1 MNFKTNGFQ
10 SSVNE
15 NKNELTLE
23 DYKKMFTPSS
33 KLKREVSLF
42 SAITLPLVLAAC
54 GGGGGGGAVSPTPDS
69 GGGSSSD
76 GSSSGGSTGG
86 DSGSGGSTDD
96 RLQLNNKSVAA
107 TDGADIFVYDV
118 SFDNGS
124 VIGLDG
130 NATITGFDPAT
141 DSIVFRAPSSV
152 PSGFN
157 SSALVSSTGIDIVS
171 SVIDG
176 NTVIYLSPD
185 SNGASSTLT
194 IEGVNDGDLS
204 EIQISAEEG
213 EADTTVTGGD
223 TSTDAVDLSSGT
235 VDATNGNDVFE
246 YTIKFVDGAPVAID
260 GNITINDFNTNYDK
274 LILKAESVP
283 SGYSKTSL
291 LSTANVDI
299 VASNFDNTTT
309 IFFAP
314 DDNGSSSSITFNGI
328 NDENLSSIGIE
339 IQSGTVTATT
349 TIDLSTGTNVEL
361 GTDDVTASSDAENFI
376 FDATYA
382 DSTFVGNDGP
392 LTITGF
398 DQANDRIVILAAD
411 TPVGYSEGQFIK
423 ASGIDVVQE
432 TFENSTT
439 IFFAPD
445 ANGSSTSL
453 TLAGITDGDLLQT
466 VVVPISTLDAVVT
479 STSDSSSSDSSS
491 SDSSSSDSS
500 SSDSSSS
507 DSSSSDSSSSDSS
520 SSDSSSS
527 DSSSSDSSSSDD
539 SSTSSVNIIEIALD
553 AAGEIAA
560 TDAADEFRYEFEVD
574 GNSPLAKEGNF
585 DIKITG
591 FDADNDKIV
600 LVNVGGTDL
609 TLDEFKAL
617 DGEDIS
623 QASFDNTTTI
633 FFAPNA
639 SGSSGSLTIDG
650 FADAEFATIT
660 LQILADSSLP
670 ATSDVSVD
678 A

>member
-1 MNFKTNGFQ
+1 MSRSEDMNFKTNGFQ

-69 GGGSSSD
+69 GGGSSS
-76 GSSSGGSTGG
+76 GGSTGG

-107 TDGADIFVYDV
+107 TDGADVFVYDV

-152 PSGFN
+152 PAGFN

-213 EADTTVTGGD
+213 EADATVTGGD

-235 VDATNGNDVFE
+235 VDATSGNDVYE

-260 GNITINDFNTNYDK
+260 GNITINNFNTSYDK

-291 LSTANVDI
+291 LSTANVD
-299 VASNFDNTTT
+299 VVSSSFDNTTT

-328 NDENLSSIGIE
+328 NDEDLSSIGIE
-339 IQSGTVTATT
+339 IQSGSVTATT
-349 TIDLSTGTNVEL
+349 TIDLSTGTNIEL

-423 ASGIDVVQE
+423 ATGIDVVQE

-439 IFFAPD
+439 IYFAPD

-479 STSDSSSSDSSS
+479 STTESSSSESSS
-491 SDSSSSDSS
+491 SESSSSESS
-500 SSDSSSS
+500 ST
-507 DSSSSDSSSSDSS
+507 
-520 SSDSSSS
+520 
-527 DSSSSDSSSSDD
+527 DD

-574 GNSPLAKEGNF
+574 GNSPLSKEGNF

-600 LVNVGGTDL
+600 LVNVGGSDL

>member
-54 GGGGGGGAVSPTPDS
+54 GGGGGGGGAVSPTPDS
-69 GGGSSSD
+69 GGD
-76 GSSSGGSTGG
+76 SSSGGSTGG
-86 DSGSGGSTDD
+86 DSGSGSSTDD

-107 TDGADIFVYDV
+107 TDGADVFVYDV

-152 PSGFN
+152 PAGFN

-213 EADTTVTGGD
+213 EADATVAGGD
-223 TSTDAVDLSSGT
+223 ASTDAVDLSSGT
-235 VDATNGNDVFE
+235 VDATSGNDVYE

-260 GNITINDFNTNYDK
+260 GNITINDFNTSYDK

-299 VASNFDNTTT
+299 VSSSFDNTTT

-328 NDENLSSIGIE
+328 NDEDLSSIGIE
-339 IQSGTVTATT
+339 IQSGSVTATT

-423 ASGIDVVQE
+423 ATGIDVVQE

-439 IFFAPD
+439 IYFAPD

-479 STSDSSSSDSSS
+479 STTDSSSSESSS
-491 SDSSSSDSS
+491 SESSSSESS
-500 SSDSSSS
+500 SSESSSS
-507 DSSSSDSSSSDSS
+507 ESSSSESSSSESS
-520 SSDSSSS
+520 SSESSSS
-527 DSSSSDSSSSDD
+527 ESSSSESSSSE

-574 GNSPLAKEGNF
+574 GNSPLSKEGNF

>member
-1 MNFKTNGFQ
+1 MSRSEDMNFKTNGFQ

-69 GGGSSSD
+69 GGD
-76 GSSSGGSTGG
+76 SSSGGSTGG
-86 DSGSGGSTDD
+86 DSGSGSSTDD

-107 TDGADIFVYDV
+107 TDGADVFVYDV

-152 PSGFN
+152 PAGFN

-213 EADTTVTGGD
+213 EADATVAGGD

-235 VDATNGNDVFE
+235 VDATSGNDVYE

-260 GNITINDFNTNYDK
+260 GNITINDFNTSYDK

-291 LSTANVDI
+291 LSTANVD
-299 VASNFDNTTT
+299 VVSSSFDNTTT

-328 NDENLSSIGIE
+328 NDEDLSSIGIE
-339 IQSGTVTATT
+339 IQSGSVTATT

-423 ASGIDVVQE
+423 ATGIDVVQE

-439 IFFAPD
+439 IYFAPD

-479 STSDSSSSDSSS
+479 STTDSSSSSSS
-491 SDSSSSDSS
+491 SSESSSSESS
-500 SSDSSSS
+500 SSESSSS
-507 DSSSSDSSSSDSS
+507 ESSSSESSSSESS
-520 SSDSSSS
+520 SSE
-527 DSSSSDSSSSDD
+527 

-574 GNSPLAKEGNF
+574 GNSPLSKEGNF

>member
-54 GGGGGGGAVSPTPDS
+54 GGGGGGGGAVSPTPDS
-69 GGGSSSD
+69 GGD
-76 GSSSGGSTGG
+76 SSSGGSTGG
-86 DSGSGGSTDD
+86 DSGSGSSTDD

-107 TDGADIFVYDV
+107 TDGADVFVYDV

-152 PSGFN
+152 PAGFN

-213 EADTTVTGGD
+213 EADATVTGGD

-235 VDATNGNDVFE
+235 VDATSGNDVYE

-260 GNITINDFNTNYDK
+260 GNITINDFNTSYDK

-291 LSTANVDI
+291 LSTANVD
-299 VASNFDNTTT
+299 VVSSSFDNTTT

-328 NDENLSSIGIE
+328 NDEDLSSIGIE
-339 IQSGTVTATT
+339 IQSGSVTATT
-349 TIDLSTGTNVEL
+349 TIDLSTGTNIEL

-398 DQANDRIVILAAD
+398 DQANDRIVILATD

-423 ASGIDVVQE
+423 ATGIDVVQE

-439 IFFAPD
+439 IYFAPD

-479 STSDSSSSDSSS
+479 STTDSSSSSSS
-491 SDSSSSDSS
+491 SSESSSSESS
-500 SSDSSSS
+500 SSESSSS
-507 DSSSSDSSSSDSS
+507 ESSSSESSSSESS
-520 SSDSSSS
+520 SSE
-527 DSSSSDSSSSDD
+527 

-574 GNSPLAKEGNF
+574 GNSPLSKEGNF

>member
-54 GGGGGGGAVSPTPDS
+54 GGGGGGGGAVSPTPDS
-69 GGGSSSD
+69 GGD
-76 GSSSGGSTGG
+76 SSSGGSTGG
-86 DSGSGGSTDD
+86 DSGSGSSTDD

-107 TDGADIFVYDV
+107 TDGADVFVYDV

-152 PSGFN
+152 PAGFN

-213 EADTTVTGGD
+213 EADATVTGGD

-235 VDATNGNDVFE
+235 VDATSGNDVYE

-291 LSTANVDI
+291 LSTANVD
-299 VASNFDNTTT
+299 VVSSSFDNTTT

-328 NDENLSSIGIE
+328 NDEDLSSIGIE
-339 IQSGTVTATT
+339 IQSGSVTATT
-349 TIDLSTGTNVEL
+349 TIDLSTGTNIEL

-423 ASGIDVVQE
+423 ATGIDVVQE

-439 IFFAPD
+439 IYFAPD

-479 STSDSSSSDSSS
+479 STTDSSSSSSS
-491 SDSSSSDSS
+491 SSESSSSESS
-500 SSDSSSS
+500 SSESSSS
-507 DSSSSDSSSSDSS
+507 ESSSSESSSSESS
-520 SSDSSSS
+520 SSESSSS
-527 DSSSSDSSSSDD
+527 E

-574 GNSPLAKEGNF
+574 GNSPLSKEGNF

-600 LVNVGGTDL
+600 LVNVGGSDL

>member
-520 SSDSSSS
+520 SSD
-527 DSSSSDSSSSDD
+527 D

-609 TLDEFKAL
+609 TLDEFIAL
-617 DGEDIS
+617 DGEVIS

>member
-69 GGGSSSD
+69 GGGSSS
-76 GSSSGGSTGG
+76 GGSTGG

-107 TDGADIFVYDV
+107 TDGADVFVYDV

-152 PSGFN
+152 PAGFN

-213 EADTTVTGGD
+213 EADATVTGGD

-235 VDATNGNDVFE
+235 VDATSGNDVYE

-260 GNITINDFNTNYDK
+260 GNITINNFNTSYDK

-291 LSTANVDI
+291 LSTANVD
-299 VASNFDNTTT
+299 VVSSSFDNTTT

-328 NDENLSSIGIE
+328 NDEDLSSIGIE
-339 IQSGTVTATT
+339 IQSGSVTATT
-349 TIDLSTGTNVEL
+349 TIDLSTGTNIEL

-398 DQANDRIVILAAD
+398 DQANDRIVILATD

-423 ASGIDVVQE
+423 ATGIDVVQE

-439 IFFAPD
+439 IYFAPD

-479 STSDSSSSDSSS
+479 STTESSSSESSS
-491 SDSSSSDSS
+491 SESSSSESS
-500 SSDSSSS
+500 SSESSSS
-507 DSSSSDSSSSDSS
+507 ESSSSESSST
-520 SSDSSSS
+520 
-527 DSSSSDSSSSDD
+527 DD

-574 GNSPLAKEGNF
+574 GNSPLSKEGNF

>member
-54 GGGGGGGAVSPTPDS
+54 GGGGGGGGAVSPTPDS
-69 GGGSSSD
+69 GG

-86 DSGSGGSTDD
+86 DSGSGSSTDD

-107 TDGADIFVYDV
+107 TDGADVFVYDV

-152 PSGFN
+152 PAGFN

-213 EADTTVTGGD
+213 EADATVTGGD

-235 VDATNGNDVFE
+235 VDATSGNDVYE

-260 GNITINDFNTNYDK
+260 GNITINDFNTSYDK

-291 LSTANVDI
+291 LSTANVD
-299 VASNFDNTTT
+299 VVSSSFDNTTT

-328 NDENLSSIGIE
+328 NDEDLSSIGIE
-339 IQSGTVTATT
+339 IQSGSVTATT
-349 TIDLSTGTNVEL
+349 TIDLSTGTNIEL

-423 ASGIDVVQE
+423 ATGIDVVQE

-439 IFFAPD
+439 IYFAPD

-479 STSDSSSSDSSS
+479 STTESSSSESSS
-491 SDSSSSDSS
+491 SESSSSESS
-500 SSDSSSS
+500 SSESSSS
-507 DSSSSDSSSSDSS
+507 ESSST
-520 SSDSSSS
+520 
-527 DSSSSDSSSSDD
+527 DD

-574 GNSPLAKEGNF
+574 GNSPLSKEGNF

-600 LVNVGGTDL
+600 LVNVGGSDL

>member
-1 MNFKTNGFQ
+1 MI
-10 SSVNE
+10 
-15 NKNELTLE
+15 L
-23 DYKKMFTPSS
+23 
-33 KLKREVSLF
+33 
-42 SAITLPLVLAAC
+42 
-54 GGGGGGGAVSPTPDS
+54 
-69 GGGSSSD
+69 
-76 GSSSGGSTGG
+76 
-86 DSGSGGSTDD
+86 
-96 RLQLNNKSVAA
+96 
-107 TDGADIFVYDV
+107 
-118 SFDNGS
+118 
-124 VIGLDG
+124 
-130 NATITGFDPAT
+130 
-141 DSIVFRAPSSV
+141 
-152 PSGFN
+152 
-157 SSALVSSTGIDIVS
+157 
-171 SVIDG
+171 
-176 NTVIYLSPD
+176 
-185 SNGASSTLT
+185 
-194 IEGVNDGDLS
+194 EGVNDVDLS

-213 EADTTVTGGD
+213 EADATVAGGD

-235 VDATNGNDVFE
+235 VDATSGNDVYE

-260 GNITINDFNTNYDK
+260 GNITINDFNTSYDK

-291 LSTANVDI
+291 LSTANVD
-299 VASNFDNTTT
+299 VVSSSFDNTTT

-328 NDENLSSIGIE
+328 NDEDLSSIGIE
-339 IQSGTVTATT
+339 IQSGSVTATT
-349 TIDLSTGTNVEL
+349 TIDLSTGTNIEL

-423 ASGIDVVQE
+423 ATGIDVVQE

-439 IFFAPD
+439 IYFAPD

-479 STSDSSSSDSSS
+479 STTDSSSSSSS
-491 SDSSSSDSS
+491 SSESSSSESS
-500 SSDSSSS
+500 SSE
-507 DSSSSDSSSSDSS
+507 
-520 SSDSSSS
+520 
-527 DSSSSDSSSSDD
+527 

-574 GNSPLAKEGNF
+574 GNSPLSKEGNF

>member
-69 GGGSSSD
+69 GGGSSS
-76 GSSSGGSTGG
+76 GGSTGG

-107 TDGADIFVYDV
+107 TDGADVFVYDV

-152 PSGFN
+152 PAGFN

-213 EADTTVTGGD
+213 EADATVTGGD

-235 VDATNGNDVFE
+235 VDATSGNDVYE

-260 GNITINDFNTNYDK
+260 GNITINNFNTSYDK

-291 LSTANVDI
+291 LSTANVD
-299 VASNFDNTTT
+299 VVSSSFDNTTT

-328 NDENLSSIGIE
+328 NDEDLSSIGIE
-339 IQSGTVTATT
+339 IQSGSVTATT
-349 TIDLSTGTNVEL
+349 TIDLSTGTNIEL

-423 ASGIDVVQE
+423 ATGIDVVQE

-439 IFFAPD
+439 IYFAPD

-479 STSDSSSSDSSS
+479 STTESSSSESSS
-491 SDSSSSDSS
+491 SESSSSESS
-500 SSDSSSS
+500 SSESSSS
-507 DSSSSDSSSSDSS
+507 ESSST
-520 SSDSSSS
+520 
-527 DSSSSDSSSSDD
+527 DD

-574 GNSPLAKEGNF
+574 GNSPLSKEGNF

-600 LVNVGGTDL
+600 LVNVGGSDL

>member
-54 GGGGGGGAVSPTPDS
+54 GGGGGGGGAVSPTPDS
-69 GGGSSSD
+69 GGDSSS
-76 GSSSGGSTGG
+76 GGSSGGSTGG

-107 TDGADIFVYDV
+107 TDGADVFVYDV

-152 PSGFN
+152 PAGFN

-213 EADTTVTGGD
+213 EADSTVAGGD

-235 VDATNGNDVFE
+235 VDATSGNDVYE

-260 GNITINDFNTNYDK
+260 GNITINDFNTSYDK

-291 LSTANVDI
+291 LSTANVD
-299 VASNFDNTTT
+299 VVSSSFDNSTT

-328 NDENLSSIGIE
+328 NDEDLSSIGIE
-339 IQSGTVTATT
+339 IQSGSVTATT

-423 ASGIDVVQE
+423 ATGIDVVQE

-439 IFFAPD
+439 IYFAPD

-479 STSDSSSSDSSS
+479 STTDSSSSESSS
-491 SDSSSSDSS
+491 SESSSSESS
-500 SSDSSSS
+500 ST
-507 DSSSSDSSSSDSS
+507 
-520 SSDSSSS
+520 
-527 DSSSSDSSSSDD
+527 DD

-574 GNSPLAKEGNF
+574 GNSPLSKEGNF

-600 LVNVGGTDL
+600 LVNVGGSDL

>member
-54 GGGGGGGAVSPTPDS
+54 GGGGGGGGAVSPTPDS
-69 GGGSSSD
+69 GG

-107 TDGADIFVYDV
+107 TDGADVFVYDV

-152 PSGFN
+152 PAGFN

-213 EADTTVTGGD
+213 EADATVAGGD

-235 VDATNGNDVFE
+235 VDATSGNDVYE

-260 GNITINDFNTNYDK
+260 GNITINDFNTSYDK

-291 LSTANVDI
+291 LSTANVD
-299 VASNFDNTTT
+299 VVSSSFDNSTT

-328 NDENLSSIGIE
+328 NDEDLSSIGIE
-339 IQSGTVTATT
+339 IQSGSVTATT
-349 TIDLSTGTNVEL
+349 TIDLSTGTNIEL

-423 ASGIDVVQE
+423 ATGIDVVQE

-439 IFFAPD
+439 IYFAPD

-479 STSDSSSSDSSS
+479 STTESSSSESSS
-491 SDSSSSDSS
+491 SESSSSESS
-500 SSDSSSS
+500 SSESSSS
-507 DSSSSDSSSSDSS
+507 ESSST
-520 SSDSSSS
+520 
-527 DSSSSDSSSSDD
+527 DD

-574 GNSPLAKEGNF
+574 GNSPLSKEGNF

-600 LVNVGGTDL
+600 LVNVGGSDL

>member
-69 GGGSSSD
+69 GGGSSS
-76 GSSSGGSTGG
+76 GGSTGG

-107 TDGADIFVYDV
+107 TDGADVFVYDV

-152 PSGFN
+152 PAGFN

-213 EADTTVTGGD
+213 EADATVTGGD

-235 VDATNGNDVFE
+235 VDATSGNDVYE

-260 GNITINDFNTNYDK
+260 GNITINNFNTSYDK

-299 VASNFDNTTT
+299 VSSSFDNTTT

-328 NDENLSSIGIE
+328 NDEDLSSIGIE
-339 IQSGTVTATT
+339 IQSGSVTATT
-349 TIDLSTGTNVEL
+349 TIDLSTGTNIEL

-423 ASGIDVVQE
+423 ATGIDVVQE

-439 IFFAPD
+439 IYFAPD

-479 STSDSSSSDSSS
+479 STTESSSSESSS
-491 SDSSSSDSS
+491 SESSSSESS
-500 SSDSSSS
+500 SSESSSS
-507 DSSSSDSSSSDSS
+507 ESSST
-520 SSDSSSS
+520 
-527 DSSSSDSSSSDD
+527 DD

-574 GNSPLAKEGNF
+574 GNSPLSKEGNF

-600 LVNVGGTDL
+600 LVNVGGSDL

>member
-69 GGGSSSD
+69 GGGSSS
-76 GSSSGGSTGG
+76 GGSTGG

-107 TDGADIFVYDV
+107 TDGADVFVYDV

-152 PSGFN
+152 PAGFN

-213 EADTTVTGGD
+213 EADATVTGGD

-235 VDATNGNDVFE
+235 VDATSGNDVYE

-260 GNITINDFNTNYDK
+260 GNITINNFNTSYDK

-291 LSTANVDI
+291 LSTANVD
-299 VASNFDNTTT
+299 VVSSSFDNTTT

-328 NDENLSSIGIE
+328 NDEDLSSIGIE
-339 IQSGTVTATT
+339 IQSGSVTATT
-349 TIDLSTGTNVEL
+349 TIDLSTGTNIEL

-423 ASGIDVVQE
+423 ATGIDVVQE

-439 IFFAPD
+439 IYFAPD

-479 STSDSSSSDSSS
+479 STTESSSSESSS
-491 SDSSSSDSS
+491 SESSST
-500 SSDSSSS
+500 
-507 DSSSSDSSSSDSS
+507 
-520 SSDSSSS
+520 
-527 DSSSSDSSSSDD
+527 DD

-574 GNSPLAKEGNF
+574 GNSPLSKEGNF

-600 LVNVGGTDL
+600 LVNVGGSDL

>member
-69 GGGSSSD
+69 GGGSSS
-76 GSSSGGSTGG
+76 GGSTGG

-107 TDGADIFVYDV
+107 TDGADVFVYDV

-152 PSGFN
+152 PAGFN

-213 EADTTVTGGD
+213 EADATVTGGD

-235 VDATNGNDVFE
+235 VDATSGNDVYE

-260 GNITINDFNTNYDK
+260 GNITINDFNTSYDK

-291 LSTANVDI
+291 LSTANVD
-299 VASNFDNTTT
+299 VVSSSFDNTTT

-328 NDENLSSIGIE
+328 NDEDLSSIGIE
-339 IQSGTVTATT
+339 IQSGSVTATT
-349 TIDLSTGTNVEL
+349 TIDLSTGTNIEL

-423 ASGIDVVQE
+423 ATGIDVVQE

-439 IFFAPD
+439 IYFAPD

-479 STSDSSSSDSSS
+479 STTESSSSESSS
-491 SDSSSSDSS
+491 SESSSSESS
-500 SSDSSSS
+500 SSESSSS
-507 DSSSSDSSSSDSS
+507 ESSST
-520 SSDSSSS
+520 
-527 DSSSSDSSSSDD
+527 DD

-574 GNSPLAKEGNF
+574 GNSPLSKEGNF

-600 LVNVGGTDL
+600 LVNVGGSDL

>member
-69 GGGSSSD
+69 GGGSSS
-76 GSSSGGSTGG
+76 GGSTGG

-107 TDGADIFVYDV
+107 TDGADVFVYDV

-152 PSGFN
+152 PAGFN

-213 EADTTVTGGD
+213 EADATVTGGD

-235 VDATNGNDVFE
+235 VDATSGNDVYE

-260 GNITINDFNTNYDK
+260 GNITINNFNTSYDK

-299 VASNFDNTTT
+299 VSSSFDNTTT

-328 NDENLSSIGIE
+328 NDEDLSSIGIE
-339 IQSGTVTATT
+339 IQSGSVTATT
-349 TIDLSTGTNVEL
+349 TIDLSTGTNIEL

-423 ASGIDVVQE
+423 ATGIDVVQE

-439 IFFAPD
+439 IYFAPD

-479 STSDSSSSDSSS
+479 STTESSSSESSS
-491 SDSSSSDSS
+491 SESSSSESS
-500 SSDSSSS
+500 SSESSSS
-507 DSSSSDSSSSDSS
+507 ESSSSESSST
-520 SSDSSSS
+520 
-527 DSSSSDSSSSDD
+527 DD

-574 GNSPLAKEGNF
+574 GNSPLSKEGNF

-600 LVNVGGTDL
+600 LVNVGGSDL

>member
-54 GGGGGGGAVSPTPDS
+54 GGGGGGGGAVSPTPDS
-69 GGGSSSD
+69 GGD
-76 GSSSGGSTGG
+76 SSSGGSTGG
-86 DSGSGGSTDD
+86 DSGSGSSTDD

-107 TDGADIFVYDV
+107 TDGADVFVYDV

-152 PSGFN
+152 PAGFN

-213 EADTTVTGGD
+213 EADATVAGGD

-235 VDATNGNDVFE
+235 VDATSGNDVYE

-260 GNITINDFNTNYDK
+260 GNITINDFNTSYDK

-291 LSTANVDI
+291 LSTANVD
-299 VASNFDNTTT
+299 VVSSSFDNTTT

-328 NDENLSSIGIE
+328 NDEDLSSIGIE
-339 IQSGTVTATT
+339 IQSGSVTATT
-349 TIDLSTGTNVEL
+349 TIDLSTGTNIEL

-398 DQANDRIVILAAD
+398 DQANDRIVILATD

-423 ASGIDVVQE
+423 ATGIDVVQE

-439 IFFAPD
+439 IYFAPD

-479 STSDSSSSDSSS
+479 STTDSSSSSSS
-491 SDSSSSDSS
+491 SSESSSSESS
-500 SSDSSSS
+500 SSESSSS
-507 DSSSSDSSSSDSS
+507 ESSSSESSSSESS
-520 SSDSSSS
+520 SSE
-527 DSSSSDSSSSDD
+527 

-574 GNSPLAKEGNF
+574 GNSPLSKEGNF

>member
-54 GGGGGGGAVSPTPDS
+54 GGGGGGGGAVSPTPDS
-69 GGGSSSD
+69 GG

-107 TDGADIFVYDV
+107 TDGADVFVYDV

-152 PSGFN
+152 PAGFN

-213 EADTTVTGGD
+213 EADATVTGGD

-235 VDATNGNDVFE
+235 VDATSGNDVYE

-291 LSTANVDI
+291 LSTANVD
-299 VASNFDNTTT
+299 VVSSNFDNTTT

-328 NDENLSSIGIE
+328 NDEDLSSIGIE
-339 IQSGTVTATT
+339 IQSGSVTATT

-423 ASGIDVVQE
+423 ATGIDVVQE

-439 IFFAPD
+439 IYFAPD

-479 STSDSSSSDSSS
+479 STTDSSSSSSS
-491 SDSSSSDSS
+491 SSESSSSESS
-500 SSDSSSS
+500 SSESSSS
-507 DSSSSDSSSSDSS
+507 ESSSSE
-520 SSDSSSS
+520 
-527 DSSSSDSSSSDD
+527 

-574 GNSPLAKEGNF
+574 GNSPLSKEGNF

>member
-69 GGGSSSD
+69 GGGSSS
-76 GSSSGGSTGG
+76 GGSTGG
-86 DSGSGGSTDD
+86 DSGSGSSTDD

-107 TDGADIFVYDV
+107 TDGADVFVYDV

-152 PSGFN
+152 PAGFN

-213 EADTTVTGGD
+213 EADATVTGGD

-235 VDATNGNDVFE
+235 VDATSGNDVYE

-260 GNITINDFNTNYDK
+260 GNITINDFNTSYDK

-291 LSTANVDI
+291 LSTANVD
-299 VASNFDNTTT
+299 VVSSSFDNTTT

-328 NDENLSSIGIE
+328 NDEDLSSIGIE
-339 IQSGTVTATT
+339 IQSGSVTATT
-349 TIDLSTGTNVEL
+349 TIDLSTGTNIEL

-398 DQANDRIVILAAD
+398 DQANDRIVILATD

-423 ASGIDVVQE
+423 ATGIDVVQE

-439 IFFAPD
+439 IYFAPD

-479 STSDSSSSDSSS
+479 STTDSSSSSSS
-491 SDSSSSDSS
+491 SSESSSSESS
-500 SSDSSSS
+500 SSESSSS
-507 DSSSSDSSSSDSS
+507 ESSSSESSSSESS
-520 SSDSSSS
+520 SSE
-527 DSSSSDSSSSDD
+527 

-574 GNSPLAKEGNF
+574 GNSPLSKEGNF